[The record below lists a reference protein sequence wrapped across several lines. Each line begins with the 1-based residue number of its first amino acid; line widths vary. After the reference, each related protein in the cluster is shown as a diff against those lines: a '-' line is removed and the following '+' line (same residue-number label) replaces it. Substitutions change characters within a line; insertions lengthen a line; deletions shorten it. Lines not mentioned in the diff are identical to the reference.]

1 MTDAVDPTTDYSNFN
16 VYRNKNYSYTVNI
29 NGSGQSDARVSY
41 MADVVITGRT
51 GVYIGSATIGDYLYA
66 DGTEGT
72 AYKSGQ
78 TVGII
83 YSNELSA
90 DEHNAGYT
98 HGKVLA
104 LKNANNGTP
113 CHWSSRNSTTTYPT
127 EPYVQTFAGCYQDI
141 SSGYFGTYIKS
152 PGMASS
158 SSNYAWYYCQQYN
171 DGTTKT
177 SSFPKNSGWYLPSAG
192 DWWDILA
199 NLGDGLSSSLSNQQ
213 ASTTSIGNHLLSDL
227 SSNSYLQSLNNKLTN
242 AGGTAFPYIGS
253 DNTSC
258 FWCSSEYSSSEAL
271 EFHFYSSTFG
281 IYNHVKADDHNCVRA
296 VLAY

>member
-1 MTDAVDPTTDYSNFN
+1 MTDAADPATDYSNFN

-41 MADVVITGRT
+41 TADVVITGRT

-104 LKNANNGTP
+104 LKDANNGTP
-113 CHWSSRNSTTTYPT
+113 CGYWSSSNSITTYPT

-141 SSGYFGTYIKS
+141 TSGYYGTCTKS
-152 PGMASS
+152 PSLASS
-158 SSNYAWYYCQQYN
+158 SLNYAWYYCRQYN
-171 DGTTKT
+171 DGTTKI
-177 SSFPKNSGWYLPSAG
+177 FKNSGWYLPSTG

-227 SSNSYLQSLNNKLTN
+227 SSNSYLQSLNAKLTN
-242 AGGTAFPYIGS
+242 AGGTAFGYNS
-253 DNTSC
+253 NDYC
-258 FWCSSEYSSSEAL
+258 HWCSSEYNSNCAVKVH
-271 EFHFYSSTFG
+271 FHASDVSV
-281 IYNHVKADDHNCVRA
+281 YNNIKADNSEYVRS
-296 VLAY
+296 VLAF